1 MSQINVVFFAS
12 LREKLAMAEYQL
24 EVELP
29 LSVVDL
35 KKTLA
40 SEIEAGHHLLDKGVH
55 SSVDFEFT
63 RDNDM
68 IPTSAREVAFFP
80 AVTGG

>member
-1 MSQINVVFFAS
+1 MSRINVVFFAS

-29 LSVVDL
+29 LSVADL
-35 KKTLA
+35 KQALA
-40 SEIEAGHHLLDKGVH
+40 REIDTGHHLLEKTVH

-63 RDNDM
+63 RDQDM
-68 IPTSAREVAFFP
+68 IPSSAREVAFFP